1 MRVGHKSV
9 RAIWCAR
16 VLPDTGQL
24 GVRGIGTTN
33 SSELFTCGGAPRD
46 GHPARHSDCG
56 GSGNGVRSFIADEMA
71 TQPQSNV
78 REENKSGARNA
89 GAALVA
95 PPTLDWGL
103 TSVATTPFHE
113 ATAAATRDGAVILAG
128 STSVGAEAKAIT
140 TPVAA
145 AGGLTLRMIHR
156 MQWWSS
162 FGLISPSVS
171 VLASPLL
178 LPLLL
183 PGPQPPSSGAT
194 RSMSAVAPTITQE
207 LRSCISLLQIE
218 DVVSRYKS
226 RMRPIHHAEA
236 VVQLGLL
243 TYGSRSKQ
251 RVAARRLAAECT
263 AAALASASGGGS
275 GGALAAVGL
284 DVLVVLVR
292 GWGWVRKPPPELLMR
307 MLEALVPG
315 SSIRTGGGEHR
326 HTQNTS
332 GVRQGYGRL
341 HTATLCDAAALVE
354 PLAAL
359 EALTPPLLEVL
370 INIAV
375 RRAGN
380 EASATVAAAAV
391 AYGRAG
397 VTEPRVAQ
405 AFLEA
410 TATRLRGGAAAA
422 SAGVGHIAEALNLC
436 AKAAWYDPRVFTEA
450 ADALVARGVG
460 GLTVRQ
466 TWSVLRA
473 FAGTRHEHPLLKDA
487 LVAHAKALFT
497 ESKSRFEINF
507 QGRDDP
513 TGNHLGYVGRKAGDA
528 EPLAAAPAIDFA
540 GKDVVDFSAATVAA
554 ATTDVGVDVDI
565 DVFNGFS
572 PPQRQLSEERELTR
586 QLSTLAGLVH
596 GFSTMQVYDR
606 ELYERLAAGATTLL
620 CRAMVIHLG
629 ESQPRA
635 LAAALTALLSGFA
648 GAGIYPVRLLEV
660 MTAQQQ
666 GWMRSISVEQA
677 FSLTCALAQLRY
689 RDERLLDRLDAAAAA
704 FLEKTVATAAAAAGL
719 LSPASSGSGSAA
731 PATATTTAAAAA
743 ATNPDMSWLPSF
755 LDAACRR
762 LSYPCPRTVATLAAA
777 MATWDLDEYGN
788 TVLRG
793 LSKGRKEKRERGAA
807 RYSPVRRTD
816 GLETL
821 SRLQLLLLLVIEQS
835 RRGAVTAVTATAAAA
850 AGTVGGRGKDR
861 GSGSGSGSGSG
872 GDPVLT
878 PHWVCELAGSLAN
891 SGARLLKDEE
901 QDLAWLL
908 AKSIEMAVEL
918 EGGGAAA
925 PAAAAESDESSTPDR
940 EPVAGGLRNESQ
952 TAEEAAAAAAG
963 LWPPKRQQQR
973 QRRRRQGL
981 TPAQAA
987 AALDDTAAC
996 HLFRAVIASQYFPDQ
1011 RGEDEETK
1019 HLQEVEEEVE
1029 SGFGY
1034 LRGED
1039 AAGGGPGR
1047 GGGGGGSED
1056 DDDADLVG
1064 RRGLEAALHR
1074 ALTAPVAAAVLA
1086 RAASAW
1092 HAAGLG
1098 TAAPRNTAQHGVIT
1112 TAATATETKA
1122 AAVVAPPP
1130 PPPRRL
1136 WRGGGDAAHS
1146 PMLSELLHSLGL
1158 PVFAHWETAD
1168 GFFRV
1173 SRGVVLP
1180 GGRHVAVEVLPDA
1193 AFAANTAASASAAAA
1208 AAVSNG
1214 PSGPYPVLIGDAA
1227 FRARCLAAR
1236 GWRLVAL
1243 PEGEWAAA
1251 AVAGPAACM
1260 VLMRRHSGGL

>member
-1 MRVGHKSV
+1 MRVGHKAV
-9 RAIWCAR
+9 RVVWCAR

-24 GVRGIGTTN
+24 GGRSFGTTN
-33 SSELFTCGGAPRD
+33 SLELFTCGGGAPRD
-46 GHPARHSDCG
+46 GHPACHSGGG
-56 GSGNGVRSFIADEMA
+56 GSGSGFWSFITDDTP
-71 TQPQSNV
+71 TQPKSNV
-78 REENKSGARNA
+78 REENKSGGRTA
-89 GAALVA
+89 GAVLMA
-95 PPTLDWGL
+95 PLTLDWGL
-103 TSVATTPFHE
+103 TSVATTPSSV
-113 ATAAATRDGAVILAG
+113 AASAATSDGAVILTGTG
-128 STSVGAEAKAIT
+128 STAVGAEAKALT

-145 AGGLTLRMIHR
+145 ARGLTLMMTHR
-156 MQWWSS
+156 MHWRSL
-162 FGLISPSVS
+162 FGLISTSAAMSAP
-171 VLASPLL
+171 PLL

-183 PGPQPPSSGAT
+183 TGPRPLSSGAT
-194 RSMSAVAPTITQE
+194 RSMSAVAPTITTE
-207 LRSCISLLQIE
+207 LRSCTSIPQME
-218 DVVSRYKS
+218 DVVNRYKS
-226 RMRPIHHAEA
+226 RMRPMHHAEA

-251 RVAARRLAAECT
+251 RLAARRLAAECT
-263 AAALASASGGGS
+263 AAALASASGGGDGS
-275 GGALAAVGL
+275 GLAAVGL
-284 DVLVVLVR
+284 NVLVVLVR
-292 GWGWVRKPPPELLMR
+292 GWGWVRKPPPELLTR

-315 SSIRTGGGEHR
+315 SSIRTGCGEHR
-326 HTQNTS
+326 HTQNTP
-332 GVRQGYGRL
+332 GVRQWYGRL

-359 EALTPPLLEVL
+359 EALTPPLLEVF

-380 EASATVAAAAV
+380 EVPATVAAAAV

-397 VTEPRVAQ
+397 VTDPRVAQ

-410 TATRLRGGAAAA
+410 TAARRHGGAAAA
-422 SAGVGHIAEALNLC
+422 AAAVGHIAEALGLC
-436 AKAAWYDPRVFTEA
+436 AKAAWYDPRVFADA

-473 FAGTRHEHPLLKDA
+473 FAGTRHDNPLLKDA
-487 LVAHAKALFT
+487 LAAHAKALFA
-497 ESKSRFEINF
+497 ESKSRSETESESRFEAGLT
-507 QGRDDP
+507 GRDDP
-513 TGNHLGYVGRKAGDA
+513 TGNHLEYVGRKVGAA
-528 EPLAAAPAIDFA
+528 EALTAAAAINFA
-540 GKDVVDFSAATVAA
+540 VQDMDFSAAAA
-554 ATTDVGVDVDI
+554 AAADVDVDV
-565 DVFNGFS
+565 DVNVDVNVGGTS
-572 PPQRQLSEERELTR
+572 AAPRQLSEERELTL

-606 ELYERLAAGATTLL
+606 ELYERLAAGAATQLR
-620 CRAMVIHLG
+620 RAMAIHLG

-648 GAGIYPVRLLEV
+648 GAGIYPVQLLEI

-677 FSLTCALAQLRY
+677 FSLTCALAQLRC
-689 RDERLLDRLDAAAAA
+689 RDERLLDRLDATAAA
-704 FLEKTVATAAAAAGL
+704 FLEKTVVAAAAAGGL
-719 LSPASSGSGSAA
+719 LGPAAGGSGSAA
-731 PATATTTAAAAA
+731 AATTTAATAA
-743 ATNPDMSWLPSF
+743 ATTIPDMSWLPSF

-762 LSYPCPRTVATLAAA
+762 LSYPCPRTVTTLAAA
-777 MATWDLDEYGN
+777 TAAWDLDEYGN

-793 LSKGRKEKRERGAA
+793 LSKGKREKRERAA
-807 RYSPVRRTD
+807 ALYSTVRQND

-821 SRLQLLLLLVIEQS
+821 SRLQLLMLVVMEQS
-835 RRGAVTAVTATAAAA
+835 RRGAAAATTAATAATAAAA
-850 AGTVGGRGKDR
+850 TGTVGSRGKDR
-861 GSGSGSGSGSG
+861 GSCSG
-872 GDPVLT
+872 GGPVLT
-878 PHWVCELAGSLAN
+878 PQWVCELVGSLA
-891 SGARLLKDEE
+891 SCGARLREDEE

-908 AKSIEMAVEL
+908 AKSIEMAVE
-918 EGGGAAA
+918 GGGDTA
-925 PAAAAESDESSTPDR
+925 PDAVADCDESSTPER
-940 EPVAGGLRNESQ
+940 EQMG
-952 TAEEAAAAAAG
+952 EEAAAGAG
-963 LWPPKRQQQR
+963 QWPLQRQQ

-987 AALDDTAAC
+987 AALDDAAAC
-996 HLFRAVIASQYFPDQ
+996 HLFRAVIASQYFPKQ
-1011 RGEDEETK
+1011 RSGDEATK
-1019 HLQEVEEEVE
+1019 QLQEMVNEEEEAEGEE

-1034 LRGED
+1034 LHEED
-1039 AAGGGPGR
+1039 AAGGGRVRGDGR
-1047 GGGGGGSED
+1047 GGGRSEEED
-1056 DDDADLVG
+1056 DDPNLAG

-1098 TAAPRNTAQHGVIT
+1098 TAAPRSTAQPGVITAT
-1112 TAATATETKA
+1112 TAATETTA

-1130 PPPRRL
+1130 LPPRRL
-1136 WRGGGDAAHS
+1136 WRGGGDAAYS

-1173 SRGVVLP
+1173 RWGVVLP

-1193 AFAANTAASASAAAA
+1193 AFAVSSAAAD
-1208 AAVSNG
+1208 VSSG
-1214 PSGPYPVLIGDAA
+1214 GHGGPYAVLIGDAA
-1227 FRARCLAAR
+1227 FRARCLTSR

-1260 VLMRRHSGGL
+1260 VLMRRHSGGF